1 MKVKDIISE
10 TFGQGFSS
18 GEDNGYG
25 ENYASEMEQE
35 TINSEMA
42 ADYKKDRTPVSE
54 FDIEEIKRLVSPAAR
69 NSRDVKKQVD
79 GVIADWQEMMDE
91 DSYIED
97 DLFNKTYA
105 QYKALKDSKDEP
117 LIKFNKMHA
126 ITKEVKDAA
135 DKFEEYS
142 NSDKADQ
149 WKDEKGY
156 F

>member
-10 TFGQGFSS
+10 TFGPGFSS
-18 GEDNGYG
+18 GEANGYS
-25 ENYASEMEQE
+25 ENHAAEMEQE
-35 TINSEMA
+35 TINSEMS
-42 ADYKKDRTPVSE
+42 ADYKKDRTPVRE
-54 FDIEEIKRLVSPAAR
+54 FDLAEIKRLVSPAAR
-69 NSRDVKKQVD
+69 NGRDVKKQVD
-79 GVIADWQEMMDE
+79 SVIADWQEMMDE

-97 DLFNKTYA
+97 ELFNKA
-105 QYKALKDSKDEP
+105 FSQYQGLKDSKETP

-142 NSDKADQ
+142 NSDKADE

>member
-10 TFGQGFSS
+10 TFGPGF
-18 GEDNGYG
+18 GEGEANGYG

-35 TINSEMA
+35 TINSEMS
-42 ADYKKDRTPVSE
+42 ADYKKDRTPVRE
-54 FDIEEIKRLVSPAAR
+54 FDLAEIKRLVSPAIR
-69 NSRDVKKQVD
+69 NGRDVKKQVEA
-79 GVIADWQEMMDE
+79 VIADWQEMMDE

-97 DLFNKTYA
+97 DLFNKTFA
-105 QYKALKDSKDEP
+105 QYKALKDSTDEP

-135 DKFEEYS
+135 DAFEEYS
-142 NSDKADQ
+142 NSDKADE
-149 WKDEKGY
+149 WKDKKEY

>member
-10 TFGQGFSS
+10 TFGPGFST
-18 GEDNGYG
+18 GEANGYG
-25 ENYASEMEQE
+25 ENYAAEQE
-35 TINSEMA
+35 EETIRNEMS
-42 ADYKKDRTPVSE
+42 ADFKKDRTPIRE
-54 FDIEEIKRLVSPAAR
+54 FDLAEIKRLVSPAAR
-69 NSRDVKKQVD
+69 NGRDVKKQVD
-79 GVIADWQEMMDE
+79 SVLADWQEMMDE

-105 QYKALKDSKDEP
+105 QYKALKDSNDEP

-126 ITKEVKDAA
+126 ITKEIKDAA

-142 NSDKADQ
+142 NSDKADK
-149 WKDEKGY
+149 WKDDKGY